1 MISKT
6 PSFSIIPSNSLTFIV
21 GFLLAGATTSATF
34 PSSTSRILSLLGSSF
49 SGSEYVTDAI
59 LASSS
64 SSKAL
69 LLGLNERDLFSS
81 SLAALPASLAGLLS
95 VLDSS
100 LAVRDLV
107 SFFGSSLSFTCSLT
121 GSGRGDG
128 SSLAGFGSRESFEV
142 AASTV
147 PFVIS
152 VTFCLLNLGFS
163 GEGEAGC

>member
-81 SLAALPASLAGLLS
+81 SLAALPASGLLS

-128 SSLAGFGSRESFEV
+128 SSLAGFGSRESFEA

-163 GEGEAGC
+163 GDGVAGC